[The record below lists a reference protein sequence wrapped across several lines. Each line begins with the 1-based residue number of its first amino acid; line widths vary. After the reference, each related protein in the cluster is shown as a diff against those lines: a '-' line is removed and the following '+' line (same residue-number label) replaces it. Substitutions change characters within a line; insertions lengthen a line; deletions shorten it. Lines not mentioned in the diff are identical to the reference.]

1 MLVYLNIMSICYIPV
16 SIGELFDKYSIL
28 LIKLKKITNTD
39 KLIYINKELELL
51 KQIIKRYNIDENLF
65 NNLLNINKN
74 LWEIEDDIRKKEH
87 CKEFDKNFIELARNV
102 YKYNDIRAEIKNQIN
117 ILFNS
122 DIIEIKDYNNY
133 N

>member
-1 MLVYLNIMSICYIPV
+1 MSICYIPI

-28 LIKLKKITNTD
+28 LIKLEKITNTD

-87 CKEFDKNFIELARNV
+87 YKEFDKDFIELARNV

>member
-1 MLVYLNIMSICYIPV
+1 MSICYIPI

-28 LIKLKKITNTD
+28 LIKLEKITNTD

-87 CKEFDKNFIELARNV
+87 YKEFDKDFIELARNV
-102 YKYNDIRAEIKNQIN
+102 YKYNDIRAEIKKQIN

-122 DIIEIKDYNNY
+122 EIIEIKDYNNY

>member
-1 MLVYLNIMSICYIPV
+1 MSICYIPI

-28 LIKLKKITNTD
+28 LIKLEKINNTE
-39 KLIYINKELELL
+39 KRIYINKELELL
-51 KQIIKRYNIDENLF
+51 KPIVNKYNIDETLF
-65 NNLLNINKN
+65 NKLLNINKN

-87 CKEFDKNFIELARNV
+87 RKEFDKNFIELARNV
-102 YKYNDIRAEIKNQIN
+102 YKYNDIRAEIKKQIN

>member
-1 MLVYLNIMSICYIPV
+1 LSVYLNIMSICYIPI

-28 LIKLKKITNTD
+28 LIKLEKITNTD

-87 CKEFDKNFIELARNV
+87 YKEFDKDFIELARNV
-102 YKYNDIRAEIKNQIN
+102 YKYNDIRAEIKKQIN

-122 DIIEIKDYNNY
+122 EIIEIKDYNNY